1 MIRASDILCRESP
14 LEEHLMTRPVV
25 AFRIRGRAAALQEF
39 YKKLFGWQMKTDNP
53 MGVAF
58 IAPGIG
64 GPVEGVGGTLFPGDP
79 RVIIFVQVADLRDSL
94 AKAVT
99 LGGQRIQEPFDVP
112 NGPTVA
118 QIADPEGNVIGL
130 VQQ

>member
-1 MIRASDILCRESP
+1 
-14 LEEHLMTRPVV
+14 
-25 AFRIRGRAAALQEF
+25 
-39 YKKLFGWQMKTDNP
+39 
-53 MGVAF
+53 
-58 IAPGIG
+58 
-64 GPVEGVGGTLFPGDP
+64 
-79 RVIIFVQVADLRDSL
+79 L